1 MASKNILKNWFKTGL
16 FPTQSQFWEW
26 MESYWHKDDIIP
38 QAKIQNLKADLD
50 NKAEKASLGIHA
62 TDMNAHA
69 ELFARVSTSY
79 RFLPVFPTVDTSE
92 LQVDALKNT
101 TLNAVMYMG
110 QIDMD
115 VIQLDPITGTLSNW
129 DFRANTQYIILYTK
143 R

>member
-69 ELFARVSTSY
+69 ELFARVSTPY
-79 RFLPVFPTVDTSE
+79 QFLPVFPTVDTSE